1 MNCVLGNCVCVH
13 LSLGGVDLKRL
24 GRKVGTCIVEGFE
37 QILKKCVL
45 CSVRK
50 LLGFMYNR
58 GII

>member
-1 MNCVLGNCVCVH
+1 MCVH

-24 GRKVGTCIVEGFE
+24 GIKVGTCIPEGFE
-37 QILKKCVL
+37 QILKKFIL